1 MANASAFPQSFPAP
15 GSVGKCSISA
25 FPQDL
30 SAPVS
35 VGKCT
40 FKNIMPLFGAPESVG
55 KCIFRASSQTL
66 FQHFPKT
73 FLHLYLWGNAL
84 SKTSCNFLAHLNLWG
99 NAFPVHHPRACQRLK
114 MAAAWLVI

>member
-1 MANASAFPQSFPAP
+1 MQRNPRTPYNGFGQFV
-15 GSVGKCSISA
+15 GEILGTRMGMGKCGTTVPIYYKWQMRLH
-25 FPQDL
+25 FPNHFLHLDL
-30 SAPVS
+30 WGNAV
-35 VGKCT
+35 
-40 FKNIMPLFGAPESVG
+40 
-55 KCIFRASSQTL
+55 

-99 NAFPVHHPRACQRLK
+99 NAFSVRHPRACQRLK